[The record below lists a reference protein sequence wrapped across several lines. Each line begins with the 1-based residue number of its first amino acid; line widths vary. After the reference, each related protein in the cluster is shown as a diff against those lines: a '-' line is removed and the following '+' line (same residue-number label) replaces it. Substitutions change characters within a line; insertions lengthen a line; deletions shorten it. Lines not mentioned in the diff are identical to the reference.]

1 MLYITIGVSHNKYS
15 APFVNNLF
23 LLILDKKLVEIERRT
38 MKVDGMPNTIA
49 SSSHEIGDVTLL
61 IPQVQTLTAMLVL
74 IGLIFGVYR
83 FLVMR
88 NGDIIGI

>member
-1 MLYITIGVSHNKYS
+1 MANQTEGVWTPTLIIQLIIGIT
-15 APFVNNLF
+15 
-23 LLILDKKLVEIERRT
+23 
-38 MKVDGMPNTIA
+38 
-49 SSSHEIGDVTLL
+49 
-61 IPQVQTLTAMLVL
+61 QAMLVL